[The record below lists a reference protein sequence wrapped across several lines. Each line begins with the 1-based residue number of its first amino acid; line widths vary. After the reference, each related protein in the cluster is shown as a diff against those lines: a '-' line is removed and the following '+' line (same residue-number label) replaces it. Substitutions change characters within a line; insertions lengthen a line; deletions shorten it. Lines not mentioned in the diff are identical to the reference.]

1 MVSKEW
7 AVWHDK
13 LSTMP
18 LVTHQQAINSGLP
31 TIRKLGEESKIVLS
45 AYITEFIEDALSFLN
60 LGKTMSDVQ
69 IAQTVTYLIED
80 YPNVNL
86 ADLKL
91 FFNRFKKGVYGKFF
105 DRIDGQV
112 IIEAFTNYNSER
124 MDLFEQQ
131 NQRDHYR
138 SKRDERNNVSL
149 FVGAHP
155 DVIKVLKSAIGEKKL
170 FAPEPPKPRVKTE
183 AEIFHQRAL
192 RQFDNLFRKFGEQV
206 SSVRFLV
213 LGKERYTLDK
223 FIERKIYNVIN
234 SQVHE

>member
-1 MVSKEW
+1 MQ
-7 AVWHDK
+7 
-13 LSTMP
+13 

-91 FFNRFKKGVYGKFF
+91 FFKRFKKGVYGKFF

-131 NQRDHYR
+131 NQRDHYK

-155 DVIKVLKSAIGEKKL
+155 DVIKVLKSAVGEKKL
-170 FAPEPPKPRVKTE
+170 FAPEPQKPRVKTE

-213 LGKERYTLDK
+213 FGKERYTLDK
-223 FIERKIYNVIN
+223 FIERKIYNLIN
-234 SQVHE
+234 SQSFE

>member
-1 MVSKEW
+1 
-7 AVWHDK
+7 
-13 LSTMP
+13 MP

-91 FFNRFKKGVYGKFF
+91 FFNRFKKGIYGKFF

-131 NQRDHYR
+131 NQRDHYK

-155 DVIKVLKSAIGEKKL
+155 DVIKVLKSAVREKKL

>member
-1 MVSKEW
+1 MQ
-7 AVWHDK
+7 
-13 LSTMP
+13 

-131 NQRDHYR
+131 NQRDHYK

-155 DVIKVLKSAIGEKKL
+155 DVIKVLKSAVGEKKL
-170 FAPEPPKPRVKTE
+170 FAPESPKPRVKTE
-183 AEIFHQRAL
+183 AEVFHQRAL

-213 LGKERYTLDK
+213 FGKERYTLDK
-223 FIERKIYNVIN
+223 FIERKIYNLIN
-234 SQVHE
+234 SQAYE